1 MSAPN
6 PVPSNRPYQPRSVF
20 GPLILVAIGVLI
32 LLRNMR
38 IFTDHSVG
46 WWFAHYWPVLLILWG
61 VVKLV
66 EYMWARQ
73 KGYATP
79 RLGGGSVVF
88 LVFFILFGML
98 ATNSLQWDWPGVR
111 SEFNDDF
118 DFGNMWGNQYDYT
131 DNFSSAMP
139 SAQEIRI
146 LGRHGDITIKTSA
159 DGQAHAVVEKSLRSE
174 SQADADRQNASSH
187 AKFEQQGNIWVLDLT
202 GSAFERGRF
211 NLDLEVPAKADLS
224 VSTRN
229 GNISVEERPGNVDL
243 STDHG
248 DISVEQIKGNA
259 IVNLKRGSATAR
271 QVSGNITVNGGS
283 DITVSDIG
291 GIVTLNGGY
300 PGTLRLSHIAK
311 QVHFSSPRTD
321 LQFERLDGDLTMEMD
336 SLHANTIAGPLKL
349 DTHSKS
355 VHLED
360 VSGDVHIDNKN
371 ASIELQPK
379 APLGNMDVTTVRGE
393 IDLSLPH
400 NAAFQLDA
408 QSVGGEI
415 QASDF
420 NVNVDNSERIARAM
434 GTIGKGGP
442 TIRLRADRGTIQIKK
457 SE

>member
-1 MSAPN
+1 MSTPN
-6 PVPSNRPYQPRSVF
+6 PVPYRRPYRPRSVF
-20 GPLILVAIGVLI
+20 GPLILVAIGILI
-32 LLRNMR
+32 LLHNTGV
-38 IFTDHSVG
+38 ISAHSFG

-61 VVKLV
+61 VIKLL

-73 KGYATP
+73 KGYVTP
-79 RLGGGSVVF
+79 RLGGGGVVF
-88 LVFFILFGML
+88 LVFFILFGLL
-98 ATNSLQWDWPGVR
+98 ATNSLRWDWPGFR

-118 DFGNMWGNQYDYT
+118 DFGDMWGNQYDYT
-131 DNFSSAMP
+131 DNFATPMP
-139 SAQEIRI
+139 SAQQIRI
-146 LGRHGDITIKTSA
+146 LGRHGDITIKSSA
-159 DGQAHAVVEKSLRSE
+159 DGQAHAVVEKNLRSQ
-174 SQADADRQNASSH
+174 SQADADRQNESNH
-187 AKFEQQGNIWVLDLT
+187 ARFEQQGNIWVLDLS

-211 NLDLEVPAKADLS
+211 NLDLELPPKADLS

-229 GNISVEERPGNVDL
+229 GNISVQERPGNVDL

-248 DISVEQIKGNA
+248 DINVEHIKGNA
-259 IVNLKRGSATAR
+259 TVNLKRGSASTK
-271 QVSGNITVNGGS
+271 QVSGNVTINGGS

-291 GIVTLNGGY
+291 GIVTLTGGY

-355 VHLED
+355 VHMED
-360 VSGDVHIDNKN
+360 VSGDVHIDDKN

-379 APLGNMDVTTVRGE
+379 QPLGNMDVTSVRGE
-393 IDLSLPH
+393 IDLSLPRT
-400 NAAFQLDA
+400 AAFQLDA

-415 QASDF
+415 QAPDF
-420 NVNVDNSERIARAM
+420 SLNVDNNGRIATAT
-434 GTIGKGGP
+434 GTVGKGGP